1 MIRKVS
7 IASVAALI
15 AASGAASARNY
26 TGSDTLRVF
35 TQTLV
40 SQCGATGNFPALA
53 GATPQFAYVG
63 GGSGAGGTDMRNG
76 EQDISPQSRALTAAE
91 ACELVIEANASTG
104 TGNLGNDEALV
115 NISPAGSGAEGLVI
129 GLDGMSIAVSPG
141 TGARCDTT
149 ADTFAAPLAFTSTK
163 TFPVTN
169 FTSNVPDGAA
179 TIATFVDVPLP
190 AAGTDPATQLETVG
204 GVLSYRIKPPT
215 VQDPGASFKD
225 VLRILFAGADK
236 TRLAAAGASTPT
248 AQNGGGNTQTAANRL
263 SRCSSDIRRSLVS
276 NWDNI
281 IENTSCGTG
290 PTNCAGG
297 AAPAVQQVRRLYRR
311 ADDSGTT
318 DVFLALLGLG
328 GIANQPFCNGTERQ
342 DLDPIRRACLPD
354 DDVCGRTNGA
364 DNLGL
369 VQALE
374 MYQLVN
380 VTAANMHAAWFP
392 TQICATGIFVLRD
405 APILP
410 GGGSAVTC
418 PDGAPQVLG
427 QCLTPQAFPV
437 GSASPGA
444 NCLNPQSNRS
454 LLSAT
459 EDGRVWNRELRAA
472 SGNMRTELIAGQTI
486 PTGVTNAIHRSRSR
500 VGGVGQCT
508 LDDATLQIGCIAGN
522 MPCALG
528 YAGREAT
535 DNPITLPVAIAAP
548 VGNVPP
554 TTANIQALINPTLG
568 TPYPLARKLYFNSIL
583 GFDAIRPEVSTPS
596 LNDAEQ
602 NQLIRCLESDTNPA
616 PHAAA
621 LTAAGFIAL
630 PALPAG
636 QGVPGR
642 IVEFRTGGGTT
653 PGLICEDVNEAQLCA
668 GAVDAPNCVRL

>member
-7 IASVAALI
+7 IASVAALV

-40 SQCGATGNFPALA
+40 TQCGATGSFPALA
-53 GATPQFAYVG
+53 GASPQFSYVG
-63 GGSGAGGTDMRNG
+63 GGSGQGGTDMRNG
-76 EQDISPQSRALTAAE
+76 EQDIAPQSRALSNAE
-91 ACELVIEANASTG
+91 ACEASIEANPSTG
-104 TGNLGNDEALV
+104 SGNLGNDEAAAT
-115 NISPAGSGAEGLVI
+115 ISPPGSDAEGLVI
-129 GLDGMSIAVSPG
+129 GLDGMSIAVSQT
-141 TGARCDTT
+141 TGGRCDPT
-149 ADTFAAPLAFTSTK
+149 ADTFAAPLAFSTNK

-169 FTSNVPDGAA
+169 FTSNVPDGAP

-204 GVLSYRIKPPT
+204 GVLSYRIKPAT
-215 VQDPGASFKD
+215 VQDPGAPFKD

-236 TRLAAAGASTPT
+236 TRAASAAAGG
-248 AQNGGGNTQTAANRL
+248 GGGNTQTAANRL

-281 IENTSCGTG
+281 IESCGTTAG
-290 PTNCAGG
+290 NCAGTTG
-297 AAPAVQQVRRLYRR
+297 TQQVRRLYRR

-342 DLDPIRRACLPD
+342 DQDPIRRSCLAE
-354 DDVCGRTNGA
+354 DDVCGRQNGV

-369 VQALE
+369 VQAVEL
-374 MYQLVN
+374 YQLVG
-380 VTAANMHAAWFP
+380 VTAANMHAAWYP
-392 TQICATGIFVLRD
+392 TQTCATGIFVLRD

-410 GGGSAVTC
+410 GGGSALTC

-427 QCLTPQAFPV
+427 QCLTPQANPV

-472 SGNMRTELIAGQTI
+472 SGNMRSELIPGQSI

-500 VGGVGQCT
+500 VGGVGQCAN
-508 LDDATLQIGCIAGN
+508 DDATLQIGCIAGN
-522 MPCALG
+522 MACALG

-535 DNPITLPVAIAAP
+535 DNPSNPVAIAAP
-548 VGNVPP
+548 VGNVAP
-554 TTANIQALINPTLG
+554 TVNNIQALINSTLG
-568 TPYPLARKLYFNSIL
+568 TPYPLARKLYFNSVI
-583 GFDAIRPEVSTPS
+583 GFDKIRDEVNTPS
-596 LNDAEQ
+596 GNDAEQ
-602 NQLIRCLESDTNPA
+602 EQLIRCLEGPNAA
-616 PHAAA
+616 PHQAA
-621 LTAAGFIAL
+621 LLAAGFIPL

-642 IVEFRTGGGTT
+642 VVEFRTGGGTT
-653 PGLICEDVNEAQLCA
+653 PGLICEDVNEITAC
-668 GAVDAPNCVRL
+668 GGSVDAPNCLQL